1 LRAVEQIIDPGDA
14 NMKELIRKLDAEY
27 GFGLTEQEVELVAR
41 QSQEMSRLYQ
51 RLYEVDSDQSSASRE
66 QRKAKE

>member
-27 GFGLTEQEVELVAR
+27 GFGLTEQEVELIAR